1 MEYKRILKD
10 QISELE
16 EMMRSKKIVE
26 REVQTS
32 FKNII
37 SSKLIKITTGVRRCG
52 KSVFTYNILKNKFGY
67 VNFDDERLIN
77 INPDE
82 ILSTLIEIHGE
93 DLKTIFF
100 DEIQNLK
107 NWELFVNRLKRQGYD
122 IFITGSNSRL
132 LSKELATHLTGRHLS
147 MEMYPFSFKEYLK
160 AINFN
165 KDTETTKGISLLKH
179 ELENYILN
187 SGFPEIIVEKEN
199 PKIYL
204 RELYRNIINRDIIS
218 RHNIAYRKT
227 FKEIS
232 LSLLSNPGRVVSY
245 NKLKKQFNL
254 GSEHTTKNYLSYLEE
269 AYLLLPLSKFSYK
282 AKEIE
287 KSEKK
292 VYVIDSGIVN
302 HVSIKTNIA
311 FGFLLENVVAIDL
324 FRKKSFNPDLWLYY
338 FRDYQ
343 QNEVDFVLKEGLKV
357 KQLIQVCYSLED
369 EETRKRE
376 IKGLLKASKELK
388 CNNLLIITWDEEDE
402 IKQENKLIKVIP
414 LWKWLLVY
422 EIYLSKI

>member
-165 KDTETTKGISLLKH
+165 QRIPHSST
-179 ELENYILN
+179 
-187 SGFPEIIVEKEN
+187 V
-199 PKIYL
+199 
-204 RELYRNIINRDIIS
+204 
-218 RHNIAYRKT
+218 
-227 FKEIS
+227 
-232 LSLLSNPGRVVSY
+232 
-245 NKLKKQFNL
+245 
-254 GSEHTTKNYLSYLEE
+254 
-269 AYLLLPLSKFSYK
+269 
-282 AKEIE
+282 
-287 KSEKK
+287 
-292 VYVIDSGIVN
+292 
-302 HVSIKTNIA
+302 
-311 FGFLLENVVAIDL
+311 
-324 FRKKSFNPDLWLYY
+324 
-338 FRDYQ
+338 
-343 QNEVDFVLKEGLKV
+343 GLDR
-357 KQLIQVCYSLED
+357 Y
-369 EETRKRE
+369 
-376 IKGLLKASKELK
+376 
-388 CNNLLIITWDEEDE
+388 
-402 IKQENKLIKVIP
+402 
-414 LWKWLLVY
+414 
-422 EIYLSKI
+422 